1 MGIETDQEI
10 IQLVGA
16 GTLIADA
23 LLASINE
30 CGTLHIFTQKMA
42 IEYLANKIRRTT
54 LMRRTRVEEVLE
66 LLSSVLLAHV
76 SAHRFN
82 FRLKAIYLCLMLRR
96 MIYALNDTTY
106 IDDRDYYGNKRLEL
120 AGQLMALLFED
131 LFKRYNSEIKK
142 ASDEI
147 LKKANRASQ
156 FDIFSKMGMG
166 RDTITS
172 GLSSAISTG
181 NWSLKRFKMDRAGIT
196 QVLSRL
202 SYLSALGMMTRINS
216 QFEKTRKVSGP
227 RSLQPSQWGMLCP
240 ADTPEGESC
249 GLVKNL
255 ALMTHITTDDDPEPI
270 MSIIYLLGVEDINV
284 LSSEEIG
291 SPKVYSVFINGMIH
305 GITKEADKIA
315 RNFRKLR
322 RSGRISPFI
331 SVYKHEKQKSL
342 HIATD
347 GGRVCRPVIVVEKG
361 LSKVQKI
368 HLDQLEEGILQFDD
382 FIKSGMIEYL
392 DVNEENDTLIA
403 VYENNIVSETTHL
416 EIEPFTI
423 LGVCAA
429 LIPFPNHNQ
438 SPRNT

>member
-1 MGIETDQEI
+1 MESDLEI
-10 IQLVGA
+10 VQLVGA
-16 GTLIADA
+16 TPLLADA
-23 LLASINE
+23 LLPAINE
-30 CGTLHIFTQKMA
+30 CGNLHIFTQKMA
-42 IEYLANKIRRTT
+42 IDYLATKIRRTV
-54 LMRRTRVEEVLE
+54 LMRRSRVDEVLE
-66 LLSSVLLAHV
+66 LLASVLLAHV
-76 SAHRFN
+76 PAPRFN

-96 MIYALNDTTY
+96 MIYALHDSSF

-120 AGQLMALLFED
+120 AGQLMSLLFED
-131 LFKRYNSEIKK
+131 LFKRYNSEIKR
-142 ASDEI
+142 ATDEV

-172 GLSSAISTG
+172 GLASAISTG

-255 ALMTHITTDDDPEPI
+255 ALMTHITTDDECEPI
-270 MSIIYLLGVEDINV
+270 VRLVYLLGVEDIRV
-284 LSSEEIG
+284 LSGEEIG
-291 SPKVYSVFINGMIH
+291 SSSVYSVFINGMIY
-305 GITKEADKIA
+305 GITREPDEIA
-315 RNFRKLR
+315 RKFRRLR
-322 RSGRISPFI
+322 RSGRVSPFVSI
-331 SVYKHEKQKSL
+331 YKHAKQQAL
-342 HIATD
+342 HVATD
-347 GGRVCRPVIVVEKG
+347 GGRVCRPVIIVEQG
-361 LSKVQKI
+361 RSKVQSVHI
-368 HLDQLEEGILQFDD
+368 EQLEEGILHFDD
-382 FIKSGMIEYL
+382 FVKRGMVEYL
-392 DVNEENDTLIA
+392 DVNEENDALIA
-403 VYENNIVSETTHL
+403 VYENHIGPDTTHL

-429 LIPFPNHNQ
+429 LIPFPHHNQ